1 MQCKAKAKST
11 GNQCRARAVAGK
23 RVCVVH
29 GGKTPS
35 GIASPHFKDGRY
47 SKVIPRNLA
56 QLYTEALDDPDP
68 LSLTDDVR
76 LLRTLTAKHTKAMDA
91 GNSHPAWIEAHEACK
106 ALAHFIRFG
115 GPKDAGKIIQNLAAL
130 ENVIKPHYR
139 ATKAEGKVVDLIN
152 RVGNTADKERRL
164 LIDRQRVVAIE
175 YVMAT
180 ITSIIIGIKESVTRN
195 CDKKTAQLILTDTND
210 AYCKAVNGAA
220 SSEVVDVG

>member
-1 MQCKAKAKST
+1 MAQCKAKSKRS
-11 GNQCRARAVAGK
+11 GEQCKKHAVNGK
-23 RVCVVH
+23 GVCHIH

-35 GIASPHFKDGRY
+35 GIASPHFKNGRY

-76 LLRTLTAKHTKAMDA
+76 LLRTLAAKHLKTMNA
-91 GNSHPAWIEAHEACK
+91 GDGHPAWIEAHKACK
-106 ALAHFIRFG
+106 ALADSIRFG
-115 GPKDAGKIIQNLAAL
+115 TDASKLLDNLAAL

-180 ITSIIIGIKESVTRN
+180 ITAIIMGIKESVTTH
-195 CDKKTAQLILTDTND
+195 CDNQTARLILADTNT
-210 AYCKAVNGAA
+210 AYCNAVNGAA
-220 SSEVVDVG
+220 SSEVIDAG